1 MPQGKRK
8 VPFSTKQKKLQLQQK
23 REKKFAAKNSTLV
36 SSLSSQ
42 KSSLED
48 VDVINEQPTT
58 SGKYNPNRYRLIF
71 KKDKNE
77 DVKQRLLLAKEPFDL
92 LPEEQLEV
100 SYEEV
105 FSHGSDLDMP
115 KRPLWDSSFSKEV
128 LEMREQKYFRE
139 YINNLQTKFGEDE
152 LSHFEMNLET
162 WRQLWRVIEFSDIVL
177 QVIDIRYPVYHFSP
191 ALYEY
196 VTKDLK
202 KNMIIV
208 LNKIDLVSAPLVL
221 AWQEYFKKHFPM
233 LKVMCFA
240 SYAGMILKE
249 GKRGRRVGNLHM
261 AIAGARKL
269 LQLCEEIVGDQA
281 NLSSWKEKISAEAAQ
296 IGSGGDTYIDS
307 ESEIESEDEAK
318 HIKASKVI
326 SEQNDTSFY
335 EGERYRDNIVT
346 IGFVGHPNV
355 GKSSFLN
362 AICGKKVVSV
372 SRTPGHTKHFQTIML
387 TKNVRL
393 CDCPGLV
400 FPSLVPKPLQ
410 VLLGCYPISQLRE
423 PYSAITYLG
432 QRVQLPEILKI
443 QHPELEYFE
452 SEEEIKWSAYD
463 ICEAWAIKRG
473 FRTARSARP
482 DVYRAAN
489 NILRMALDGRSL
501 CLAFYPPNYTKEKAM
516 WCLHP
521 GLQEITAV
529 QAHRQKS
536 TDDNH
541 ETTSVSSDLKYMKVS
556 EDIEDYCDS
565 ASEEDEDSRND
576 EADSE
581 DSVGAPNSGNKF
593 DLLGEDVNC

>member
-23 REKKFAAKNSTLV
+23 RERKLASKDPTIV

-58 SGKYNPNRYRLIF
+58 SGKHNTNRYRLIF
-71 KKDKNE
+71 KREKNE
-77 DVKQRLLLAKEPFDL
+77 DVKQRLLLAKEPFYPV
-92 LPEEQLEV
+92 PEEELEV
-100 SYEEV
+100 SYEDV
-105 FSHGSDLDMP
+105 FTKGSELDMP
-115 KRPLWDSSFSKEV
+115 KRPPWDFSLSKEE

-139 YINNLQTKFGEDE
+139 YIANLETKFGEDD

-162 WRQLWRVIEFSDIVL
+162 WRQLWRVVEFSDIVL

-191 ALYEY
+191 ALYDY

-202 KNMIIV
+202 KSMIVV
-208 LNKIDLVSAPLVL
+208 LNKVDLVAAPLVL

-249 GKRGRRVGNLHM
+249 GKKGRRIGNLHM
-261 AIAGARKL
+261 AIAGARQL
-269 LQLCEEIVGDQA
+269 LQLCEDVVGDQV
-281 NLSSWKEKISAEAAQ
+281 NLSSWKEKINAEASQ
-296 IGSGGDTYIDS
+296 IGSSGDTYLDS
-307 ESEIESEDEAK
+307 ESEIDSEDEGK
-318 HIKASKVI
+318 HIKASEVL
-326 SEQNDTSFY
+326 SEKNDTSYY
-335 EGERYRDNIVT
+335 EGERYKDGILT

-362 AICGKKVVSV
+362 AVCGKKVVSV

-400 FPSLVPKPLQ
+400 FPSLVPKPIQ
-410 VLLGCYPISQLRE
+410 VLMGCYPISQLRE

-432 QRVQLPEILKI
+432 QRVQIPQILKI
-443 QHPELEYFE
+443 RHPELEYCE
-452 SEEEIKWSAYD
+452 SEGEVKWSAYD
-463 ICEAWAIKRG
+463 ICEAWAMKRG
-473 FRTARSARP
+473 FRTARTARP

-489 NILRMALDGRSL
+489 NILRMALDGRTL
-501 CLAFYPPNYTKEKAM
+501 CLAFYPPNYTKEKAA
-516 WCLHP
+516 WAEHP
-521 GLQEITAV
+521 GLGEILAV
-529 QAHRQKS
+529 QAYRRKNS
-536 TDDNH
+536 DDNQG
-541 ETTSVSSDLKYMKVS
+541 TSSIASGLNSLKMS
-556 EDIEDYCDS
+556 EEIQDYCDS
-565 ASEEDEDSRND
+565 ESEDDDDSRND

-581 DSVGAPNSGNKF
+581 DSAGAPTSGNKF
-593 DLLGEDVNC
+593 DLLGEEVNC

>member
-8 VPFSTKQKKLQLQQK
+8 VPFSAKQKKMQLAQK
-23 REKKFAAKNSTLV
+23 RERKFASKDTTIV

-58 SGKYNPNRYRLIF
+58 SGKHNPNRYRLLF
-71 KKDKNE
+71 KKEKNE
-77 DVKQRLLLAKEPFDL
+77 DVKHRLILAKEPFDPV
-92 LPEEQLEV
+92 PEEQLEV

-105 FSHGSDLDMP
+105 FAHGSELDMP
-115 KRPLWDSSFSKEV
+115 KRPLWDFSFTKEE

-139 YINNLQTKFGEDE
+139 YIANLEKKFGEED

-162 WRQLWRVIEFSDIVL
+162 WRQLWRVVEFSDIVL

-202 KNMIIV
+202 KYMILV
-208 LNKIDLVSAPLVL
+208 LNKVDLVSAPLVL
-221 AWQEYFKKHFPM
+221 AWKEYFKKHFPM

-240 SYAGMILKE
+240 SYAGMIVKE
-249 GKRGRRVGNLHM
+249 GKRDKGKWFSLVDLG
-261 AIAGARKL
+261 
-269 LQLCEEIVGDQA
+269 LQFWL
-281 NLSSWKEKISAEAAQ
+281 
-296 IGSGGDTYIDS
+296 
-307 ESEIESEDEAK
+307 
-318 HIKASKVI
+318 
-326 SEQNDTSFY
+326 
-335 EGERYRDNIVT
+335 R
-346 IGFVGHPNV
+346 
-355 GKSSFLN
+355 
-362 AICGKKVVSV
+362 KVVSV

-400 FPSLVPKPLQ
+400 FPSLVPKPIQ
-410 VLLGCYPISQLRE
+410 VLMGCYPISQLRE

-432 QRVQLPEILKI
+432 QRVQLPQILKI
-443 QHPELEYFE
+443 RHPELEYCE
-452 SEEEIKWSAYD
+452 SEEEINWSAYD

-473 FRTARSARP
+473 FRSARSSRP

-489 NILRMALDGRSL
+489 NILRMALDGHSI

-516 WCLHP
+516 WSQHP

-536 TDDNH
+536 IDDYH
-541 ETTSVSSDLKYMKVS
+541 ETSSISKDMNYMKVS

-565 ASEEDEDSRND
+565 ESEEDEDSRND

-581 DSVGAPNSGNKF
+581 DSAGAPTSGNKF

>member
-8 VPFSTKQKKLQLQQK
+8 VPFSAKQKKLQLQQK
-23 REKKFAAKNSTLV
+23 RERKLASKDPTIV

-42 KSSLED
+42 RSSLED

-58 SGKYNPNRYRLIF
+58 SGKRNPNRYRLVF
-71 KKDKNE
+71 KKEKNE
-77 DVKQRLLLAKEPFDL
+77 DVKQRLLLAKEPFDPV
-92 LPEEQLEV
+92 PEETLEV
-100 SYEEV
+100 SYEDV
-105 FSHGSDLDMP
+105 FTEGSELDMP
-115 KRPLWDSSFSKEV
+115 KRPPWDFSLSKEE

-139 YINNLQTKFGEDE
+139 YIANLEAKFGDED

-162 WRQLWRVIEFSDIVL
+162 WRQLWRVVEFSDIVL

-191 ALYEY
+191 ALYDY
-196 VTKDLK
+196 VIKDLK
-202 KNMIIV
+202 KNMILV
-208 LNKIDLVSAPLVL
+208 LNKVDLVPAPLVL

-249 GKRGRRVGNLHM
+249 GKRGRRIGNLHM
-261 AIAGARKL
+261 AITGTKQL
-269 LQLCEEIVGDQA
+269 LHLCEDIVGEQV

-296 IGSGGDTYIDS
+296 IGSSGDTYLDS
-307 ESEIESEDEAK
+307 ESEIDSEDEGK
-318 HIKASKVI
+318 HIKASEVL
-326 SEQNDTSFY
+326 SEKNDTSYY
-335 EGERYRDNIVT
+335 EGERYKDSILT

-362 AICGKKVVSV
+362 AVCGKKVVSV

-400 FPSLVPKPLQ
+400 FPSLVPKPIQ
-410 VLLGCYPISQLRE
+410 VLMGCYPISQLRE

-432 QRVQLPEILKI
+432 QRVQLPQVLKI
-443 QHPELEYFE
+443 RHPELEYFE
-452 SEEEIKWSAYD
+452 SAEEVKWSAYD

-473 FRTARSARP
+473 FRTARTARP

-489 NILRMALDGRSL
+489 NILRMALDGRTI
-501 CLAFYPPNYTKEKAM
+501 CLAFYPPNYTKEKAA
-516 WCLHP
+516 WAEHP
-521 GLQEITAV
+521 GLGEILAV
-529 QAHRQKS
+529 QAYRRKNS
-536 TDDNH
+536 DDNQD
-541 ETTSVSSDLKYMKVS
+541 TFSISSELNSLKMS

-565 ASEEDEDSRND
+565 ESEDDDDSRND

-581 DSVGAPNSGNKF
+581 DSAGAPTSGNKF
-593 DLLGEDVNC
+593 DLLGEEVNC

>member
-8 VPFSTKQKKLQLQQK
+8 VPFSAKQKKMQLQQK
-23 REKKFAAKNSTLV
+23 REKKFASRDTTIV

-58 SGKYNPNRYRLIF
+58 SGKHNPNRYRLVF
-71 KKDKNE
+71 KKEKNE

-100 SYEEV
+100 SCEEV
-105 FSHGSDLDMP
+105 FTNGSDLDMP
-115 KRPLWDSSFSKEV
+115 KRPQWDYSISKEV

-139 YINNLQTKFGEDE
+139 YIANLEKKFGDQD

-162 WRQLWRVIEFSDIVL
+162 WRQLWRVVEFSDIVL

-202 KNMIIV
+202 KNMILV
-208 LNKIDLVSAPLVL
+208 LNKVDLVSTPLVV
-221 AWQEYFKKHFPM
+221 AWREYFKKHFPM

-240 SYAGMILKE
+240 SYAGMIMKE
-249 GKRGRRVGNLHM
+249 GKRGRRLGNLHM
-261 AIAGARKL
+261 AITGARHL
-269 LQLCEEIVGDQA
+269 LQLCEDIVGEQV

-307 ESEIESEDEAK
+307 ESEIESDDEAK
-318 HIKASKVI
+318 HIKANEVI
-326 SEQNDTSFY
+326 SEQNDTSYF
-335 EGERYRDNIVT
+335 EGERYRDSIVT

-400 FPSLVPKPLQ
+400 FPSLVPKPIQ
-410 VLLGCYPISQLRE
+410 VLMGCYPISQLRE

-432 QRVQLPEILKI
+432 QRVQLPQVLKI
-443 QHPELEYFE
+443 RHPEQEYFE

-473 FRTARSARP
+473 FRTARAARP

-489 NILRMALDGRSL
+489 NILRMALDGRTV

-516 WCLHP
+516 WFLHP
-521 GLQEITAV
+521 GVHEITAV

-536 TDDNH
+536 I
-541 ETTSVSSDLKYMKVS
+541 VSDMSFMKVS
-556 EDIEDYCDS
+556 QDVEDYCDS
-565 ASEEDEDSRND
+565 RSEEDEDSRND

-581 DSVGAPNSGNKF
+581 DSEGTPGNKF
-593 DLLGEDVNC
+593 DLLGEDVDC